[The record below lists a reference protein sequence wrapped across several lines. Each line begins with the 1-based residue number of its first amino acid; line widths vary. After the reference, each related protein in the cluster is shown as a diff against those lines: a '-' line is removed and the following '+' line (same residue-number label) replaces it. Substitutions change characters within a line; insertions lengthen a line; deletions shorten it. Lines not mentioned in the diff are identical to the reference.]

1 MTRDDASGGNA
12 SAMVRNFDR
21 RSLMRW
27 ISRLT
32 PYAIAVLV
40 TGILWQSRLAESL
53 DLILYDWI
61 SEIRP
66 HPSGENDP
74 ITIITISESDITA
87 YGWPIDDR
95 LICDAITR
103 LRDADANAI
112 GLDLYRN
119 RGVGANQ
126 ACLRTLTQ
134 TIPELVTIFNLADKI
149 GHLPGSPEEQRAFN
163 DLVLDNDGVIR
174 RDLVHVGG
182 QDSAT
187 VSFPLRLVSISES
200 RPELPQLI
208 ESGALHFPWLTSGSG
223 GYQDV
228 DAGGYQQLLPYRQ
241 PGSFKQHG
249 LEALLNGE
257 VPLADLKDRI
267 VLIGSTAPSLRD
279 QFEVPH
285 SRFRPGESEY
295 LMPGVEVHAQRI
307 ASLLDLNRGNH
318 RWLIK
323 TSASWVDNVLL
334 LFAIALGLLLGE
346 AIPSLKRGSML
357 AGSLATIA
365 LLVGTG
371 LLWSRIWIGLV
382 LPTSTMLIWAG
393 AGFVRRGAANQQQRQ
408 QIQKL
413 LGQTTSPAVA
423 SQLWAMRDDLL
434 SDGRFEGRQ
443 IPVTVMFSDTCEFTK
458 LSEHMRPAD
467 LLAWLNRGLACFIP
481 AITERGGM
489 VNKFTGD
496 GFLAV
501 FGAPVGQGPELD
513 AAAAIDSALAIQ
525 DGLKKMNE
533 QLLKEGAPVMR
544 LRIGIHSGDVLAG
557 SMGSR
562 ERLEYAVI
570 GDTVNCASRLESVD
584 KARRNN
590 DCRVL
595 VSSTTRDMLDHD
607 QTRHWECWGS
617 INVKGRQ
624 QPLQIWELIGGK
636 LSQSTNSAQASD
648 QATLR

>member
-1 MTRDDASGGNA
+1 
-12 SAMVRNFDR
+12 MVRTIDR
-21 RSLMRW
+21 ARLMGW

-32 PYAIAVLV
+32 PYAIAMLV

-53 DLILYDWI
+53 DLILYDFI

-66 HPSGENDP
+66 HPSGEDDP
-74 ITIITISESDITA
+74 ITIITISESDINA

-95 LICDAITR
+95 LICNAITK
-103 LRDADANAI
+103 LSQAEVSAI

-119 RGVGANQ
+119 RGVGVDQ

-134 TIPELVTIFNLADKI
+134 SIPELVTIFNIADDI
-149 GHLPGSPEEQRAFN
+149 GHLPGSPPEQRAFN

-187 VSFPLRLVSISES
+187 LSFPLRLVSISES

-208 ESGALHFPWLTSGSG
+208 ESGALFTTLSSGSG

-228 DAGGYQQLLPYRQ
+228 DAAGYQQMLPYRQ
-241 PGSFKQHG
+241 PGNFKQHG
-249 LEALLNGE
+249 LQDLLNGE
-257 VPLADLKDRI
+257 VPLADLQDRI

-295 LMPGVEVHAQRI
+295 LMPGVEVHAHRV
-307 ASLLDLNRGNH
+307 ASLLDLSRGNH
-318 RWLIK
+318 NWLIK
-323 TSASWVDNVLL
+323 TSANWGDSVLL
-334 LFAIALGLLLGE
+334 LSAIAGGLLLGE
-346 AIPSLKRGSML
+346 AMPSLKRGSML
-357 AGSLATIA
+357 AGSFALIA
-365 LLVGTG
+365 FLIGTG

-382 LPTSTMLIWAG
+382 LPTSTLLIWAG
-393 AGFVRRGAANQQQRQ
+393 AGFVRRGAASQQQRQ
-408 QIQKL
+408 QIQRL

-501 FGAPVGQGPELD
+501 FGAPVGQSPEQD

-525 DGLKKMNE
+525 QDLSRLNE
-533 QLLKEGAPVMR
+533 QLSKEGSPVMR

-595 VSSTTRDMLDHD
+595 VSSTTRDMLDPE
-607 QTRHWECWGS
+607 QTRQWECWGS
-617 INVKGRQ
+617 INVKGRE
-624 QPLQIWELIGGK
+624 QPLQIWELLGGTIC
-636 LSQSTNSAQASD
+636 QAANNAQATE
-648 QATLR
+648 QANQT

>member
-1 MTRDDASGGNA
+1 
-12 SAMVRNFDR
+12 MVRTIDR
-21 RSLMRW
+21 ARLMGW

-53 DLILYDWI
+53 DLILYDFI

-66 HPSGENDP
+66 HPSGEDDP
-74 ITIITISESDITA
+74 ITIITISESDINA

-95 LICDAITR
+95 LICNAITK
-103 LRDADANAI
+103 LSQAEVSAI

-119 RGVGANQ
+119 RGVGVDQ
-126 ACLRTLTQ
+126 ACLRALTQ
-134 TIPELVTIFNLADKI
+134 SIPELITIFNIADDI
-149 GHLPGSPEEQRAFN
+149 GHLPGSPPEQRAFN

-187 VSFPLRLVSISES
+187 LSFPLRLVSISES

-208 ESGALHFPWLTSGSG
+208 ESGALFPTLSSGSG
-223 GYQDV
+223 GYQGV
-228 DAGGYQQLLPYRQ
+228 DEAGYQQMLPYRQ

-249 LEALLNGE
+249 LQDLLNGE
-257 VPLADLKDRI
+257 VPLADLQDRI

-295 LMPGVEVHAQRI
+295 LMPGVEVHAHRV
-307 ASLLDLNRGNH
+307 ASLLDLSRGNH
-318 RWLIK
+318 NWLIK
-323 TSASWVDNVLL
+323 TSASWGDSVLL
-334 LFAIALGLLLGE
+334 LSAIAGGLLLGE
-346 AIPSLKRGSML
+346 AMPSLKRGSML
-357 AGSLATIA
+357 TGSFALIA
-365 LLVGTG
+365 FLIGTG

-382 LPTSTMLIWAG
+382 LPTSTLVIWAG

-408 QIQKL
+408 QIQRL

-501 FGAPVGQGPELD
+501 FGAPVGQSPEQD

-525 DGLKKMNE
+525 QDLSRLNE
-533 QLLKEGAPVMR
+533 QLSKEGSPVMR

-590 DCRVL
+590 NCRVL
-595 VSSTTRDMLDHD
+595 VSSTTRDMLDPE
-607 QTRHWECWGS
+607 QTRQWECWGS
-617 INVKGRQ
+617 INVKGRE
-624 QPLQIWELIGGK
+624 QPLQIWELLGGTIC
-636 LSQSTNSAQASD
+636 QAANNAQATE
-648 QATLR
+648 QANQT

>member
-1 MTRDDASGGNA
+1 
-12 SAMVRNFDR
+12 MVRTIDR
-21 RSLMRW
+21 ARLMGW

-32 PYAIAVLV
+32 PYAIAMLV

-53 DLILYDWI
+53 DLILYDFI

-66 HPSGENDP
+66 HPSGEDDP
-74 ITIITISESDITA
+74 ITIITISESDINA

-95 LICDAITR
+95 LICNAITK
-103 LRDADANAI
+103 LSQAEVSAI

-119 RGVGANQ
+119 RGVGVDQ

-134 TIPELVTIFNLADKI
+134 SIPELVTIFNIADDI
-149 GHLPGSPEEQRAFN
+149 GHLPGSPPEQRAFN

-187 VSFPLRLVSISES
+187 LSFPLRLVSISES

-208 ESGALHFPWLTSGSG
+208 ESGALFPTLSSGSG
-223 GYQDV
+223 GYQGV
-228 DAGGYQQLLPYRQ
+228 DEAGYQQMLPYRQ

-249 LEALLNGE
+249 LQDLLNGE
-257 VPLADLKDRI
+257 VPLADLQDRI
-267 VLIGSTAPSLRD
+267 VLMGSTAPSLRD

-295 LMPGVEVHAQRI
+295 LMPGVEVHAHRV
-307 ASLLDLNRGNH
+307 ASLLDLSRGNH
-318 RWLIK
+318 NWLIK
-323 TSASWVDNVLL
+323 TSANWGDSVLL
-334 LFAIALGLLLGE
+334 LSAIAGGLLLGE

-357 AGSLATIA
+357 AGGFALIA
-365 LLVGTG
+365 FLIGTG

-382 LPTSTMLIWAG
+382 LPTSTLLIWAG

-408 QIQKL
+408 QIQRL

-501 FGAPVGQGPELD
+501 FGAPVGQSPEQD

-525 DGLKKMNE
+525 QDLSRLNE
-533 QLLKEGAPVMR
+533 QLSKEGSPVMR

-595 VSSTTRDMLDHD
+595 VSSTTRDMLDPE
-607 QTRHWECWGS
+607 QTRQWECWGS
-617 INVKGRQ
+617 INVKGRE
-624 QPLQIWELIGGK
+624 QPLQIWELLGGTIC
-636 LSQSTNSAQASD
+636 QAANNAQATE
-648 QATLR
+648 QANQT

>member
-1 MTRDDASGGNA
+1 MG
-12 SAMVRNFDR
+12 
-21 RSLMRW
+21 W

-32 PYAIAVLV
+32 PYAIAMLV

-53 DLILYDWI
+53 DLILYDFI

-66 HPSGENDP
+66 HPSGEDDP
-74 ITIITISESDITA
+74 ITIITISESDINA

-95 LICDAITR
+95 LICNAITK
-103 LRDADANAI
+103 LSQAEVSAI

-119 RGVGANQ
+119 RGVGVDQ

-134 TIPELVTIFNLADKI
+134 SIPELVTIFNIADDI
-149 GHLPGSPEEQRAFN
+149 GHLPGSPPEQRAFN

-187 VSFPLRLVSISES
+187 LSFPLRLVSISES

-208 ESGALHFPWLTSGSG
+208 ESGALFPTLSSGSG
-223 GYQDV
+223 GYQGV
-228 DAGGYQQLLPYRQ
+228 DEAGYQQMLPYRQ

-249 LEALLNGE
+249 LQDLLNGE
-257 VPLADLKDRI
+257 VPLADLQDRI

-295 LMPGVEVHAQRI
+295 LMPGVEVHAHRV
-307 ASLLDLNRGNH
+307 ASLLDLSRGNH
-318 RWLIK
+318 NWLIK
-323 TSASWVDNVLL
+323 TSASWGDSVLL
-334 LFAIALGLLLGE
+334 LSAIAGGLLLGE

-357 AGSLATIA
+357 AGGFALIA
-365 LLVGTG
+365 FLIGTG

-382 LPTSTMLIWAG
+382 LPTSTLLIWAG

-408 QIQKL
+408 QIQRL

-501 FGAPVGQGPELD
+501 FGAPVGQSPEQD

-525 DGLKKMNE
+525 QDLSRLNE
-533 QLLKEGAPVMR
+533 QLSKEGSPVMR

-595 VSSTTRDMLDHD
+595 VSSTTRDMLDPE
-607 QTRHWECWGS
+607 QTRQWECWGS
-617 INVKGRQ
+617 INVKGRE
-624 QPLQIWELIGGK
+624 QPLQIWELLGGTIC
-636 LSQSTNSAQASD
+636 QAANNAQATE
-648 QATLR
+648 QANQT